1 MSKDDLGKELEK
13 QGWISLEDKIKQVG
27 QGELAKEDK
36 KQSHFMDKFNSF
48 FKKQE
53 KAIDKSIDQ
62 GKER

>member
-13 QGWISLEDKIKQVG
+13 QGWISLEDKIKQEE
-27 QGELAKEDK
+27 QEELAKEDK

-48 FKKQE
+48 FKKKE